1 MKRFILAI
9 VFVFCC
15 SLGMTPPAEAGLISK
30 EQEIE
35 MGRQTAMQL
44 EAKYGV
50 VQDYALQER
59 VNRIG
64 QSLVKVS
71 ERQDLEYS
79 FKVLNSDEVNA
90 LACPGGFIYVFKG
103 LIDYMPSDAELAGV
117 LGHEITHV
125 VKKHTVH
132 QIEKQLLTTLAFAIV
147 TKGDLGIA
155 GLATQALAA
164 GYSRTDERGADKGGF
179 NLCVAAGYNPYSV
192 VLTINKLEDLAKE
205 QGNPG
210 YGIFSSH
217 PEPEER
223 LKRVMKQIKALKVH
237 PEITLNEDNTAR
249 VHEGDWGFNITQTV
263 GNDRP
268 EYRAYMLAGGLYCVR
283 ERDKGHIDPYRFIVY
298 DNGGSATIYYD
309 DIEILTVYNQDAYAG
324 GFGMGECA
332 DPKECKAIADLGVD
346 MLAAGIGN
354 IHGKYP
360 ANWAG
365 LSFETLDA
373 IQQLTGDMPLVLH
386 GGTGIP
392 DDMIKKAIS
401 LGVAKINVNTECQLS
416 FAAATREYI
425 EAGKDLEGKGFDPRK
440 LLLPGTEAIKATVK
454 EKMELFGSVN
464 RA

>member
-1 MKRFILAI
+1 MKRFILAL

-15 SLGMTPPAEAGLISK
+15 SLGITPPAEAGLISK
-30 EQEIE
+30 QQEIE
-35 MGRQTAMQL
+35 MGRETAMQL

-71 ERQDLEYS
+71 DRQDLDYS

-90 LACPGGFIYVFKG
+90 LACPGGFVYVFKG

-147 TKGDLGIA
+147 TKGDLGLA
-155 GLATQALAA
+155 GLATQALSA

-179 NLCVAAGYNPYSV
+179 ELCVAAGYNPYSV

-223 LKRVMKQIKALKVH
+223 LKRVMKQIKALKIQ
-237 PEITLNEDNTAR
+237 PEITLNEDKTAQ
-249 VHEGDWGFNITQTV
+249 VHEGDWSFNITQTI

-283 ERDKGHIDPYRFIVY
+283 QRDKGHIDPYRFIVY
-298 DNGGSATIYYD
+298 DNGGSATVYYD

-324 GFGMGECA
+324 GFGS
-332 DPKECKAIADLGVD
+332 
-346 MLAAGIGN
+346 AGS
-354 IHGKYP
+354 Y
-360 ANWAG
+360 
-365 LSFETLDA
+365 
-373 IQQLTGDMPLVLH
+373 
-386 GGTGIP
+386 
-392 DDMIKKAIS
+392 
-401 LGVAKINVNTECQLS
+401 
-416 FAAATREYI
+416 AAACTELLRQWVPV
-425 EAGKDLEGKGFDPRK
+425 ANASDTAVPSKNKDKK
-440 LLLPGTEAIKATVK
+440 K
-454 EKMELFGSVN
+454 
-464 RA
+464 

>member
-324 GFGMGECA
+324 GFLAAHKVCQTFIDYFYNLLCG
-332 DPKECKAIADLGVD
+332 CKAFHY
-346 MLAAGIGN
+346 LAAAAP
-354 IHGKYP
+354 HGYICYKIFRNLVVYVS
-360 ANWAG
+360 
-365 LSFETLDA
+365 LKQCDA
-373 IQQLTGDMPLVLH
+373 HLTHCVL
-386 GGTGIP
+386 
-392 DDMIKKAIS
+392 
-401 LGVAKINVNTECQLS
+401 
-416 FAAATREYI
+416 YI
-425 EAGKDLEGKGFDPRK
+425 
-440 LLLPGTEAIKATVK
+440 
-454 EKMELFGSVN
+454 LFGQLAFSPQLLKGSVKLF
-464 RA
+464 R

>member
-132 QIEKQLLTTLAFAIV
+132 QIEKQLLTTLAFAII

-249 VHEGDWGFNITQTV
+249 VHEGDWSFNITQTV

-324 GFGMGECA
+324 GFGS
-332 DPKECKAIADLGVD
+332 
-346 MLAAGIGN
+346 AGS
-354 IHGKYP
+354 Y
-360 ANWAG
+360 
-365 LSFETLDA
+365 
-373 IQQLTGDMPLVLH
+373 
-386 GGTGIP
+386 
-392 DDMIKKAIS
+392 
-401 LGVAKINVNTECQLS
+401 
-416 FAAATREYI
+416 AAACTELLRQWVPV
-425 EAGKDLEGKGFDPRK
+425 ANANDTAVQSKSKDKK
-440 LLLPGTEAIKATVK
+440 K
-454 EKMELFGSVN
+454 
-464 RA
+464 

>member
-324 GFGMGECA
+324 GFGS
-332 DPKECKAIADLGVD
+332 
-346 MLAAGIGN
+346 AGS
-354 IHGKYP
+354 Y
-360 ANWAG
+360 
-365 LSFETLDA
+365 
-373 IQQLTGDMPLVLH
+373 
-386 GGTGIP
+386 
-392 DDMIKKAIS
+392 
-401 LGVAKINVNTECQLS
+401 
-416 FAAATREYI
+416 AAACTELLRQWVPVANANDTAVPSKNK
-425 EAGKDLEGKGFDPRK
+425 EAAFFIHIFLSIFKIYDSYYL
-440 LLLPGTEAIKATVK
+440 
-454 EKMELFGSVN
+454 
-464 RA
+464 

>member
-223 LKRVMKQIKALKVH
+223 LKRVMKQIKAVQ
-237 PEITLNEDNTAR
+237 A
-249 VHEGDWGFNITQTV
+249 TV
-263 GNDRP
+263 GKCSDFGNDRP

-324 GFGMGECA
+324 GFGS
-332 DPKECKAIADLGVD
+332 
-346 MLAAGIGN
+346 AGS
-354 IHGKYP
+354 Y
-360 ANWAG
+360 
-365 LSFETLDA
+365 
-373 IQQLTGDMPLVLH
+373 
-386 GGTGIP
+386 
-392 DDMIKKAIS
+392 
-401 LGVAKINVNTECQLS
+401 
-416 FAAATREYI
+416 AAACTELLRQWVPV
-425 EAGKDLEGKGFDPRK
+425 ANSNDTAVQSKSKDKK
-440 LLLPGTEAIKATVK
+440 K
-454 EKMELFGSVN
+454 
-464 RA
+464 

>member
-298 DNGGSATIYYD
+298 DNGGSATI
-309 DIEILTVYNQDAYAG
+309 
-324 GFGMGECA
+324 
-332 DPKECKAIADLGVD
+332 
-346 MLAAGIGN
+346 
-354 IHGKYP
+354 
-360 ANWAG
+360 
-365 LSFETLDA
+365 
-373 IQQLTGDMPLVLH
+373 
-386 GGTGIP
+386 
-392 DDMIKKAIS
+392 S
-401 LGVAKINVNTECQLS
+401 L
-416 FAAATREYI
+416 
-425 EAGKDLEGKGFDPRK
+425 
-440 LLLPGTEAIKATVK
+440 
-454 EKMELFGSVN
+454 
-464 RA
+464 

>member
-179 NLCVAAGYNPYSV
+179 VIIV
-192 VLTINKLEDLAKE
+192 VKKVE
-205 QGNPG
+205 QAVV
-210 YGIFSSH
+210 YVLS
-217 PEPEER
+217 
-223 LKRVMKQIKALKVH
+223 
-237 PEITLNEDNTAR
+237 
-249 VHEGDWGFNITQTV
+249 
-263 GNDRP
+263 
-268 EYRAYMLAGGLYCVR
+268 
-283 ERDKGHIDPYRFIVY
+283 GHGQF
-298 DNGGSATIYYD
+298 GGSA
-309 DIEILTVYNQDAYAG
+309 L
-324 GFGMGECA
+324 
-332 DPKECKAIADLGVD
+332 
-346 MLAAGIGN
+346 
-354 IHGKYP
+354 
-360 ANWAG
+360 
-365 LSFETLDA
+365 
-373 IQQLTGDMPLVLH
+373 
-386 GGTGIP
+386 
-392 DDMIKKAIS
+392 
-401 LGVAKINVNTECQLS
+401 
-416 FAAATREYI
+416 FAAADDDRIRHFYRRVI
-425 EAGKDLEGKGFDPRK
+425 SGAAVFFKRMVQKVKCALEIAAADGQQGQNRQ
-440 LLLPGTEAIKATVK
+440 A
-454 EKMELFGSVN
+454 LFGDNLQHDFIPFVFFMKNLPLS
-464 RA
+464 